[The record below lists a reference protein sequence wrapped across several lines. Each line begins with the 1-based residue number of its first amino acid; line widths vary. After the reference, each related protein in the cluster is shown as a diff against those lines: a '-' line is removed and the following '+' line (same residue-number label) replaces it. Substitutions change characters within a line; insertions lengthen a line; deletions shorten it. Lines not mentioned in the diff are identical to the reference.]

1 MMQPLLPLLPSG
13 QEAIAALLN
22 EDRSLPSSFFLN
34 WGNARASKNE
44 REMLEAP
51 LLPRRRRRREAE
63 TSRAAPPRRAP
74 ASARLPLGGTLPRA
88 AGEDLL
94 YASLPAPPP
103 LT

>member
-13 QEAIAALLN
+13 QEAIAELLN

-51 LLPRRRRRREAE
+51 PLPRRRRREAE

-94 YASLPAPPP
+94 SASLPAPPP